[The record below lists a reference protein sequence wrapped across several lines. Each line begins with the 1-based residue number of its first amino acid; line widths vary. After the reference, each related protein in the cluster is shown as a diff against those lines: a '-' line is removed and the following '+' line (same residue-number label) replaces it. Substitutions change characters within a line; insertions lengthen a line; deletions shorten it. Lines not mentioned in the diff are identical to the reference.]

1 MAMKRKAAKAGI
13 IRCGK
18 KQCRS
23 QKNVKNVAR
32 KMQRH
37 KDQVDLQT
45 CRPFHSNCTTIRFCS
60 SSCLKQC
67 AKKTRAGRRGPR
79 SSLNK
84 QQLEAILQQGIK
96 DDKPWLT
103 VIIFC
108 QVLCG
113 ERADCAR
120 RLQIGWL
127 QDLSPDNPAPPRI
140 EIPRVNGKTTARTI
154 WLAREHAQQLHE
166 WLFKQPLRSKSQQWP
181 HADLDLHD
189 NNTHLFPGWE
199 QVRGHPQRLDSSR
212 AISERSYLKALGAA
226 GSKLAADRHKAGMG
240 HVFEEFDFKRLG
252 THSFKRTAVSLLK
265 DTCISTSIVSAV
277 TGTSTKTLDHYY
289 DDPTAARQRKATGNA
304 FSSLFP
310 KDKSGE
316 GRLDVTMRTGIVEG
330 LVRFCACCGQPRKE
344 ATWRYCP
351 SCGQEYETQLGSLR
365 ERKEQGAG
373 EKKGKGW
380 GEARK
385 KGKSEEGKV

>member
-1 MAMKRKAAKAGI
+1 MEVSTAFGAMAMKRKA
-13 IRCGK
+13 GK
-18 KQCRS
+18 SRHYQMRKKTVQEPEECQERG
-23 QKNVKNVAR
+23 R

-37 KDQVDLQT
+37 KDQLDLQT

-140 EIPRVNGKTTARTI
+140 EIPKVNGKTTARTI

-166 WLFKQPLRSKSQQWP
+166 WFFQ
-181 HADLDLHD
+181 
-189 NNTHLFPGWE
+189 
-199 QVRGHPQRLDSSR
+199 
-212 AISERSYLKALGAA
+212 AA
-226 GSKLAADRHKAGMG
+226 VAK
-240 HVFEEFDFKRLG
+240 
-252 THSFKRTAVSLLK
+252 
-265 DTCISTSIVSAV
+265 
-277 TGTSTKTLDHYY
+277 
-289 DDPTAARQRKATGNA
+289 
-304 FSSLFP
+304 
-310 KDKSGE
+310 
-316 GRLDVTMRTGIVEG
+316 
-330 LVRFCACCGQPRKE
+330 
-344 ATWRYCP
+344 
-351 SCGQEYETQLGSLR
+351 
-365 ERKEQGAG
+365 
-373 EKKGKGW
+373 
-380 GEARK
+380 
-385 KGKSEEGKV
+385 